1 MEYILLGELMLKKMI
16 IFLFITLCM
25 CGCNKDTDV
34 YSFTDEDKKIS
45 INYPVTG
52 IGKLDDAI
60 SSYIYNVK
68 NDYNKKYGN
77 KKNTELN
84 ISYSYKKINDNVV
97 SVGLLTNIY
106 TGKNIY
112 KIKTYAYD
120 ENIGKFLSIDNIV
133 SDLDVLDYDVKTEIL
148 NKYRDADMDFLASFS
163 YDYFTIDGENLTV
176 YFNPEDIGDEYDE
189 VIYLDIPLNTLDLLF
204 DTQSETDN
212 NLYFDLKKR
221 NIDPDN
227 KVIALTF
234 DDGPSKYTN
243 EIIDILKKNNAVATF
258 FVVGNRLSFYEDTL
272 KNMLNTGNEIG
283 NHSYSHKW
291 LNRLSKDE
299 FILEINNTQNEV
311 KRITGYTPKIFRPT
325 YGGYSDKLKSYT
337 DLTFVLWDVD
347 SNDWKVKNADK
358 IYDNITKNTFDGSI
372 VLMHDNHRYA
382 AESLDK
388 VIKKLKEEGYSFV
401 TVSEL
406 LEVKKLRN
414 E

>member
-1 MEYILLGELMLKKMI
+1 MLKKMI

-272 KNMLNTGNEIG
+272 KNMLNAGNEIG

-311 KRITGYTPKIFRPT
+311 KRITGYTPEIFRPT

-358 IYDNITKNTFDGSI
+358 IYDNITKNAFDGSI

>member
-1 MEYILLGELMLKKMI
+1 MLKKMI

-299 FILEINNTQNEV
+299 FVLEINNTQNEV

-358 IYDNITKNTFDGSI
+358 IYDNITKNAFDGSI

>member
-1 MEYILLGELMLKKMI
+1 MLKKI
-16 IFLFITLCM
+16 IISLFIILYV
-25 CGCNKDTDV
+25 CGCDKSTDV
-34 YSFTDEDKKIS
+34 YSFTDDDNKIS
-45 INYPVTG
+45 INYPITG

-60 SSYIYNVK
+60 SSYINNVK
-68 NDYNKKYGN
+68 NDYDKKYSK

-84 ISYSYKKINDNVV
+84 ISYSYKKVNDSVV

-112 KIKTYAYD
+112 KIKTFAYD
-120 ENIGKFLSIDNIV
+120 ESLDKFLSIDNIV
-133 SDLDVLDYDVKTEIL
+133 NDLEALDYDIKTEIL

-163 YDYFTIDGENLTV
+163 YDYFTIDGENLTI
-176 YFNPEDIGDEYDE
+176 YFNPEDIGDKYDE
-189 VIYLDIPLNTLDLLF
+189 IIYLDISLNTLDLLF

-212 NLYFDLKKR
+212 NLYFDLKER

-227 KVIALTF
+227 KVVALTF
-234 DDGPSKYTN
+234 DDGPSKYTK
-243 EIIDILKKNNAVATF
+243 EIIDILKNNNAVATF

-272 KNMLNTGNEIG
+272 KDMLNAGNEIG

-299 FILEINNTQNEV
+299 FLLEINNTQNEI
-311 KRITGYTPKIFRPT
+311 KRITGYIPKVFRPT
-325 YGGYSDKLKSYT
+325 YGGYSDKLKLYT

-358 IYDNITKNTFDGSI
+358 IYNNIIKSTFDGSI

-388 VIKKLKEEGYSFV
+388 VIKKLKDSGYSFV
-401 TVSEL
+401 TISEL

>member
-1 MEYILLGELMLKKMI
+1 MLKKMI

-106 TGKNIY
+106 

-176 YFNPEDIGDEYDE
+176 YFNP
-189 VIYLDIPLNTLDLLF
+189 
-204 DTQSETDN
+204 
-212 NLYFDLKKR
+212 
-221 NIDPDN
+221 
-227 KVIALTF
+227 
-234 DDGPSKYTN
+234 
-243 EIIDILKKNNAVATF
+243 
-258 FVVGNRLSFYEDTL
+258 
-272 KNMLNTGNEIG
+272 
-283 NHSYSHKW
+283 
-291 LNRLSKDE
+291 
-299 FILEINNTQNEV
+299 
-311 KRITGYTPKIFRPT
+311 
-325 YGGYSDKLKSYT
+325 
-337 DLTFVLWDVD
+337 
-347 SNDWKVKNADK
+347 
-358 IYDNITKNTFDGSI
+358 
-372 VLMHDNHRYA
+372 
-382 AESLDK
+382 
-388 VIKKLKEEGYSFV
+388 
-401 TVSEL
+401 
-406 LEVKKLRN
+406 
-414 E
+414 

>member
-1 MEYILLGELMLKKMI
+1 MLKKMI

>member
-1 MEYILLGELMLKKMI
+1 MLKKMI

-25 CGCNKDTDV
+25 CGCNKGTDV

-311 KRITGYTPKIFRPT
+311 KRITGYAPKIFRPT

-358 IYDNITKNTFDGSI
+358 IYDNITKNAFDGSI

>member
-1 MEYILLGELMLKKMI
+1 MLKKIMI
-16 IFLFITLCM
+16 SLFIILCM

-45 INYPVTG
+45 INYPITG

-60 SSYIYNVK
+60 SSYINNVK

-163 YDYFTIDGENLTV
+163 YDYFTIDGENLTI

-204 DTQSETDN
+204 DTQNETDN

-272 KNMLNTGNEIG
+272 KNMLNAGNEIG

-311 KRITGYTPKIFRPT
+311 KRITGYTPEIFRPT

-337 DLTFVLWDVD
+337 GLTFVLWDVD

-358 IYDNITKNTFDGSI
+358 IYDNITKNAFDGSI

>member
-1 MEYILLGELMLKKMI
+1 MLKKMI

-388 VIKKLKEEGYSFV
+388 VNKKLKEEGYSFV

>member
-106 TGKNIY
+106 

-176 YFNPEDIGDEYDE
+176 YFNP
-189 VIYLDIPLNTLDLLF
+189 
-204 DTQSETDN
+204 
-212 NLYFDLKKR
+212 
-221 NIDPDN
+221 
-227 KVIALTF
+227 
-234 DDGPSKYTN
+234 
-243 EIIDILKKNNAVATF
+243 
-258 FVVGNRLSFYEDTL
+258 
-272 KNMLNTGNEIG
+272 
-283 NHSYSHKW
+283 
-291 LNRLSKDE
+291 
-299 FILEINNTQNEV
+299 
-311 KRITGYTPKIFRPT
+311 
-325 YGGYSDKLKSYT
+325 
-337 DLTFVLWDVD
+337 
-347 SNDWKVKNADK
+347 
-358 IYDNITKNTFDGSI
+358 
-372 VLMHDNHRYA
+372 
-382 AESLDK
+382 
-388 VIKKLKEEGYSFV
+388 
-401 TVSEL
+401 
-406 LEVKKLRN
+406 
-414 E
+414 